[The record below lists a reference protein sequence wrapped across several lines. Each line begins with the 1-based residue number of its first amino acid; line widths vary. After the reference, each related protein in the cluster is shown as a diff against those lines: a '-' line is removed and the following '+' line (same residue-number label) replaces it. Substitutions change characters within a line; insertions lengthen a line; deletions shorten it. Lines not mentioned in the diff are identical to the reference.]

1 LGAEA
6 PFDSGAVHWHVSGT
20 LQPLQGPADACGAG
34 SFSLELSMNYAEIAA
49 GLPVIASLILIEGLL
64 SVDNVLGI
72 AALASELPEAQQ
84 KKAIRLGMVGAYGF
98 RVLAL
103 LAVSWISNNTWAR
116 WFAAGYLVYLMSSHL
131 THLAEEASD
140 KAEQAA
146 PKLKP
151 SYAVALTQIA
161 LMDLSLSI
169 DNVIA
174 AVALAPVGPDGN
186 KMMWPIY
193 VGVLLAILAL
203 LTITP
208 YAVKLLEQVPVL
220 EPTAFVLI
228 GFVGFLLIGEEITH
242 QHVPSG
248 LKFAC
253 LVGILVVAV
262 VYARVAAVRYALKPF
277 FLLALFGMKGV
288 SMIGGGIAHVVV
300 GIPKQLIFR
309 EAAAA
314 PGPDGPA

>member
-1 LGAEA
+1 
-6 PFDSGAVHWHVSGT
+6 
-20 LQPLQGPADACGAG
+20 
-34 SFSLELSMNYAEIAA
+34 MNYADIAA

-103 LAVSWISNNTWAR
+103 LAVSWISQNTWAR
-116 WFAAGYLVYLMSSHL
+116 WLAAGYLVYLMSSHL
-131 THLAEEASD
+131 THLAEKGEGEGEG
-140 KAEQAA
+140 EQDA
-146 PKLKP
+146 PKLKA
-151 SYAVALTQIA
+151 SYGVALTQIA

-208 YAVKLLEQVPVL
+208 YAVKLIEDVPVL

-228 GFVGFLLIGEEITH
+228 GFVGFLLMGEELTH
-242 QHVPSG
+242 QHVSSG

-253 LVGILVVAV
+253 LVGILIIAV
-262 VYARVAAVRYALKPF
+262 IYARVGAVRWALRPF
-277 FLLALFGMKGV
+277 FLVALFFMKGV
-288 SMIGGGIAHVVV
+288 SMIGGGITHVLF
-300 GIPKQLIFR
+300 GIPRRLILR
-309 EAAAA
+309 AAAA
-314 PGPDGPA
+314 GTDGPA